1 MSIFKTKALLL
12 AFSIFVLFSCS
23 DDDDNLCTDQVIE
36 TTGLES
42 EYNCVNTK
50 FEMDIDL
57 TDDFIIITNQ
67 ADFDSRVTGE
77 CQPDIDFS
85 TYNLLIGKEQ
95 LTTGNDS
102 IDYVLTEDCDT
113 NTYHLEVTFNQNETF
128 IAPKLTYHRLLPKG
142 SQTRDVS
149 VDITID

>member
-12 AFSIFVLFSCS
+12 AISIFVLFSCS
-23 DDDDNLCTDQVIE
+23 DDDDNICTDQVIE

-67 ADFDSRVTGE
+67 TDFNSRVTGE
-77 CQPDIDFS
+77 CQPDIDFI
-85 TYNLLIGKEQ
+85 TYDLLIGKEQ

-102 IDYVLTEDCDT
+102 IDYVLTEGCET
-113 NTYHLEVTFNQNETF
+113 NTYQLEVTFNQNNTL
-128 IAPKLTYHRLLPKG
+128 IAPNLTYHRLIPKLPQG
-142 SQTRDVS
+142 REVT